1 MSSLTKLLRNDSS
14 KKRQEITPLKTTAED
29 EFQDDFDLSN
39 AVSIEGV
46 EVPGYDTSIDEALNP
61 NHVNDGRHD
70 SFPGVHSNSYN
81 QRSPIT
87 INPSSYSTAP
97 PIRAPLGTSIHRQPS
112 QSTFYNNSYNNNNSG
127 FLSTSI
133 PYSVPNSHHHAGHYS
148 NSSSQKSELPASSP
162 RYDGLPSN
170 IAMIESNNITSPVV
184 NTAEIEPRFIISKQK
199 VAASQLANSLSKS
212 QINMQ
217 GSLSSTSNGSLFTK
231 SRKPSQMDLGSFY
244 NNSGYQSQ
252 ASTTTTTYGFQS
264 PTSVSH
270 QPANAVE
277 LTTTSSSVSSAES
290 SMTRSKHSSMA
301 DLKRFFRKS
310 SASSPKTTNT
320 IALSP
325 ITAQFTISSSQTS
338 RDRSGSMSSSYSN
351 NISAYTTPQQL
362 PFSKR
367 YSKFGEDLGAGAGG
381 SVKLVK
387 RLSDNMTFAVKQF
400 RARSSNETRR
410 EYAKKITS
418 EYCIGSTL
426 RHQNII
432 ETVEIAYE
440 NDRLFQVLE
449 YCDYD
454 LFAIVM
460 SNKMSE
466 HEVDCCFKQIMNGI
480 QYFHHMGLAHR
491 DLKLDNCVI
500 NAQGIVKIIDFG
512 SAVVFSYPFNKTLIE
527 ASGIVGSDPYLSP
540 ETLVF
545 AKYDPRPVDI
555 WSAAMIYCCM
565 VLKKFPWKIPKL
577 SDQSFKLFCS
587 GRESDSLSALLTK
600 TPPVPTYEET
610 PQQSKPSAFSNLSK
624 ALAKP
629 LTEIS
634 NNSSSSSSW
643 NASPSPL
650 ASNPETVANTPNE
663 GPSQA
668 ATPTVDQNGTAIDV
682 SATAEYAAKNEESD
696 KAEEEHT
703 SQLIGADRLLK
714 ALPGH
719 VRPLIGRMVDLA
731 PACRASID
739 ECLADLWL
747 SSVEICTI
755 EEHVDGSG
763 FASRVSLH
771 TASNHQHTQVDQS
784 EAHIAAL
791 ERKKKKNTDRIA

>member
-1 MSSLTKLLRNDSS
+1 MSSLTKLLRSDPS
-14 KKRQEITPLKTTAED
+14 KKKHEPSHLSSTNEED
-29 EFQDDFDLSN
+29 YQDDFDLST

-46 EVPGYDTSIDEALNP
+46 EVPGYENSIDGALLP
-61 NHVNDGRHD
+61 HEDDGRHD
-70 SFPGVHSNSYN
+70 SFSSMNSSSYN

-97 PIRAPLGTSIHRQPS
+97 PIRAPLGTSIHRHPS
-112 QSTFYNNSYNNNNSG
+112 QSTFNNSYNNNNNG

-133 PYSVPNSHHHAGHYS
+133 PYSVPNSHHHNAQF
-148 NSSSQKSELPASSP
+148 NNSQKSELSTSGP

-170 IAMIESNNITSPVV
+170 ISMIESTNITSPSVD
-184 NTAEIEPRFIISKQK
+184 TSSIEPRFIISKQK

-212 QINMQ
+212 QLNMQ
-217 GSLSSTSNGSLFTK
+217 NSFSNTSNGSFFSK
-231 SRKPSQMDLGSFY
+231 SKKGSQMDLGSFY
-244 NNSGYQSQ
+244 NNTGYHSQ
-252 ASTTTTTYGFQS
+252 ATTTTTTTYGFQTTTTTG
-264 PTSVSH
+264 TS
-270 QPANAVE
+270 VE
-277 LTTTSSSVSSAES
+277 LTTAPSSVSSSES
-290 SMTRSKHSSMA
+290 AVLNRSKHSSMA
-301 DLKRFFRKS
+301 DLKRFFRKPS
-310 SASSPKTTNT
+310 GSSPKTTNT
-320 IALSP
+320 IAMSP
-325 ITAQFTISSSQTS
+325 VTAQFTINSSSMTP

-351 NISAYTTPQQL
+351 NVSGYTTPQQL

-387 RLSDNMTFAVKQF
+387 RLSDSKTFAVKQF
-400 RARSSNETRR
+400 RARNGNETRR

-432 ETVEIAYE
+432 ETIEIAYE
-440 NDRLFQVLE
+440 NDRLLQVLE

-466 HEVDCCFKQIMNGI
+466 HEVDCCFKQILNGI

-491 DLKLDNCVI
+491 DLKLDNCVV
-500 NAQGIVKIIDFG
+500 NTNGIVKIIDFG
-512 SAVVFSYPFNKTLIE
+512 SAVVFNYPFNKTLIE

-545 AKYDPRPVDI
+545 AKYDPRAVDI

-600 TPPVPTYEET
+600 RPAAPTYEEV
-610 PQQSKPSAFSNLSK
+610 PQRSKPSAFSNLSK

-629 LTEIS
+629 LNEIS
-634 NNSSSSSSW
+634 NSNSSSSSSSS
-643 NASPSPL
+643 ASPL
-650 ASNPETVANTPNE
+650 NSNPETVANTPNE
-663 GPSQA
+663 TPSQT
-668 ATPTVDQNGTAIDV
+668 ATPSTEAAPINASVTSEYPEV
-682 SATAEYAAKNEESD
+682 PEPSAKDSQ
-696 KAEEEHT
+696 EEHT
-703 SQLIGADRLLK
+703 SQLTGADRLLK
-714 ALPGH
+714 AMPSH
-719 VRPLIGRMVDLA
+719 TRALIGRMVDLA

-739 ECLADLWL
+739 ECLADPWM
-747 SSVEICTI
+747 SSVEFCTV
-755 EEHVDGSG
+755 EEHLDGSG

-771 TASNHQHTQVDQS
+771 RASNHKHTQVDQS